1 MFFYRGLPAVCSF
14 SAYVCLRFIYIF
26 FLGSFVWVYF
36 GKPVYSFEA
45 IVFMLCIVFG
55 PLFPRIFACLC
66 GPLLRF
72 SAFAISAFPFCFLG
86 SIVRLFL
93 RLPV

>member
-1 MFFYRGLPAVCSF
+1 MFFIVVYPLSVALVPTFVSGSF
-14 SAYVCLRFIYIF
+14 IF

-45 IVFMLCIVFG
+45 IVFMLCIIFG

>member
-14 SAYVCLRFIYIF
+14 SAYVCLRFICTF

-36 GKPVYSFEA
+36 GKPVYAFET
-45 IVFMLCIVFG
+45 IVLMLCIVFG
-55 PLFPRIFACLC
+55 PFVSSYFRYFC

-72 SAFAISAFPFCFLG
+72 SAFAI
-86 SIVRLFL
+86 
-93 RLPV
+93 